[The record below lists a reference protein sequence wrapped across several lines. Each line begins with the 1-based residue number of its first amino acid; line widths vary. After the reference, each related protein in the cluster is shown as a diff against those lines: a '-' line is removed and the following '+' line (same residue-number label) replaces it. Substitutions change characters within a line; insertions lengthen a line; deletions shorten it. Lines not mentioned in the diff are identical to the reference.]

1 MAVDNTILKSL
12 PDEPGIYKFFGE
24 NNDIIYV
31 GKAKNIKK
39 RVNSYFTSLQG
50 KDRKTKRLV
59 KQIDKIE
66 FSVVSRETDALLLEN
81 NLIKEYQPKYNVL
94 LKDGKTYP
102 YIVITKERFPRIHH
116 TRNKNSNYGEYFGPY
131 PSVRVQKEVVDLLQK
146 LFKFRT
152 CKLNLTEKNIS
163 QGKFKICLEYHIG
176 NCFGPCEDLYSEENY
191 NSDIQMA
198 RNVLKGK
205 IKLVKDHFKQKI
217 QNFSDQL
224 EFEKAQKFQERLDY
238 LERYH
243 SKSMVSN
250 ISDIEIHVFTIV
262 HGLKKTFGN
271 YIHLHEGAIIKTR
284 NVELKNPLELN
295 DHDLLEVFINE
306 IISSQTD
313 SEDNIE
319 SIISNISDQE
329 QINGILITRPK
340 AGDKKRILDLSI
352 KNAFQYKSS
361 IEQVDMPDPNLRKL
375 ATLKE
380 ELNLNK
386 TPFHIECF
394 DNSNFQGSNPVA
406 SMVCFKNGK
415 PAKKEYRH
423 YNIKTVEGPNDFD
436 SMKEIVR
443 RRYSR
448 LLKEKAPLPDLIVID
463 GGKGQ
468 LSAAYAEL
476 LNLQLDIPI
485 IGIAKKLEEL
495 YKPGDPYPLMVSK
508 KSEGLKLIQ
517 HLRNEAHR
525 FAIRHH
531 RDQRSK
537 RVSKSTLDDVEGIGT
552 KTKHVLLK
560 EFKSVKKVKEASK
573 EDLIKLFGQNRGLK
587 IYEDIKKADP

>member
-1 MAVDNTILKSL
+1 MAVDTAILKSL
-12 PDEPGIYKFFGE
+12 PNEPGIYKFFGE
-24 NNDIIYV
+24 NGDIIYV

-39 RVNSYFTSLQG
+39 RVNSYFTSLKG

-59 KQIDKIE
+59 KQIEKVE
-66 FSVVSRETDALLLEN
+66 FSVVNRESDAFLLEN
-81 NLIKEYQPKYNVL
+81 NLIKEHQPKYNVL

-116 TRNKNSNYGEYFGPY
+116 TRRKNSKYGEYFGPY
-131 PSVRVQKEVVDLLQK
+131 PSVRVQKQVVDLLQK

-152 CKLNLTEKNIS
+152 CKLNLSESNIAK
-163 QGKFKICLEYHIG
+163 GKFKVCLEYHIG
-176 NCFGPCEDLYSEENY
+176 NCFGPCEDLYSEEDY
-191 NSDIQMA
+191 NADIEMA

-205 IKLVKDHFKQKI
+205 IRMVKDHFKQKI
-217 QNFSDQL
+217 QHFADKL
-224 EFEKAQKFQERLDY
+224 EFEKAQSFQERLNN
-238 LERYH
+238 LEQYH
-243 SKSMVSN
+243 SKSLVSN
-250 ISDIEIHVFTIV
+250 ISDIEIHALTIV
-262 HGLKKTFGN
+262 HGLKKIFGN

-284 NVELKNPLELN
+284 NVELKNPLDLN
-295 DHDLLEVFINE
+295 DQELLKVFLNE
-306 IISSQTD
+306 ILSHQSSD
-313 SEDNIE
+313 DLPVK
-319 SIISNISDQE
+319 SIISNVQIEED
-329 QINGILITRPK
+329 INGIMVNHPK
-340 AGDKKRILDLSI
+340 SGDKKRILDLSI
-352 KNAFQYKSS
+352 KNALEYKSS
-361 IEQVDMPDPNLRKL
+361 IEQVDIPDPNLRKL
-375 ATLKE
+375 ETLKE

-386 TPFHIECF
+386 VPFHIECF

-423 YNIKTVEGPNDFD
+423 FNIKTVEGPNDFD

-448 LLKEKAPLPDLIVID
+448 LLQEKAPLPDLIVID

-468 LSAAYAEL
+468 LNAAYEEL
-476 LNLQLDIPI
+476 INLQVQIPV

-525 FAIRHH
+525 FAITHH
-531 RDQRSK
+531 RNQRSK
-537 RVSKSTLDDVEGIGT
+537 RVSKSMLDDIVGIGP
-552 KTKHVLLK
+552 KTKNLLLK
-560 EFKSVKKVKEASK
+560 EFKSVKRIKEASQQ
-573 EDLIKLFGQNRGLK
+573 ELIDLLGQSKGTHIFK
-587 IYEDIKKADP
+587 SIKKAGD